1 MHGTLVGTEREA
13 ALPAR
18 LSAAPTPAWS
28 PTRSGTRRIYW
39 NPFHRATVRLAPGA
53 RPRARAARR
62 RLDTVR
68 GGSRLTV
75 DYRPVMADH

>member
-1 MHGTLVGTEREA
+1 VVTD
-13 ALPAR
+13 
-18 LSAAPTPAWS
+18 S
-28 PTRSGTRRIYW
+28 SGTRRIYW

-53 RPRARAARR
+53 RHLHGLFGGGSP
-62 RLDTVR
+62 VR